1 MKLRLTIPLLI
12 CILALLFTGCA
23 AVSGPALPEGLAAD
37 IDLTAFSDTAA
48 YAEVS
53 RMQAYPEEYEGKTV
67 MLRGTFRAFE
77 NPDADG
83 YLFRCLVQD
92 GTGCCTREMEF
103 VLRGDHTYPQ
113 DYPRLNKQI
122 VVIGTF
128 ATYTRTG
135 GRFCT
140 LTDAELYT

>member
-1 MKLRLTIPLLI
+1 MKLRYFIPLLL
-12 CILALLFTGCA
+12 CAVLALCAGCA
-23 AVSGPALPEGLAAD
+23 ASGGPALPEGLAAD

-128 ATYTRTG
+128 TTYTRTG

>member
-1 MKLRLTIPLLI
+1 MKLRFIIPLLL
-12 CILALLFTGCA
+12 CAVLALCTGCA
-23 AVSGPALPEGLAAD
+23 ASGGPALPEGLAAD

-83 YLFRCLVQD
+83 YLFRCLIPD

-103 VLRGDHTYPQ
+103 VLKGDHVYPQ
-113 DYPRLNKQI
+113 DYPKLANLLLDPVFI
-122 VVIGTF
+122 FVFGNI
-128 ATYTRTG
+128 
-135 GRFCT
+135 
-140 LTDAELYT
+140 L